1 MTLYSPDDDIQRMF
15 ELPRYVVS
23 RGEVIVDDAQIMRDT
38 RGRTL
43 YVAPAYDQEAVPDI
57 QQWFEKY
64 YTIQFRNYP
73 VGDHYLQ
80 DPLVV
85 PTS

>member
-1 MTLYSPDDDIQRMF
+1 
-15 ELPRYVVS
+15 VV
-23 RGEVIVDDAQIMRDT
+23 VDDAQIIQDT

-43 YVAPAYDQEAVPDI
+43 HVAPDFDLDAVDDI
-57 QQWFEKY
+57 QAWFESTY
-64 YTIQFRNYP
+64 SIQFRNYP
-73 VGDHYLQ
+73 VGDHYLL